1 MVSPVFLPKLQP
13 RKNKIFNTFQAV
25 LIVITYVCAF
35 FFVSDVIPFLYEYL
49 LLLVG
54 GYLTIGLAIGF
65 INRKKIIAEA
75 KAEKEKAA

>member
-1 MVSPVFLPKLQP
+1 LFLPKLQP
-13 RKNKIFNTFQAV
+13 RKNKIFNTFQAI
-25 LIVITYVCAF
+25 LIVITYISAF
-35 FFVSDVIPFLYEYL
+35 FFVTDTIPFLYEYL

-54 GYLTIGLAIGF
+54 GYLTIGLAVGF

>member
-13 RKNKIFNTFQAV
+13 RKNKLFNIAQAV
-25 LIVITYVCAF
+25 LIVITYFCAF
-35 FFVSDVIPFLYEYL
+35 FFVTDTIPFLYEYL

-54 GYLTIGLAIGF
+54 GYLVIGLAVGL